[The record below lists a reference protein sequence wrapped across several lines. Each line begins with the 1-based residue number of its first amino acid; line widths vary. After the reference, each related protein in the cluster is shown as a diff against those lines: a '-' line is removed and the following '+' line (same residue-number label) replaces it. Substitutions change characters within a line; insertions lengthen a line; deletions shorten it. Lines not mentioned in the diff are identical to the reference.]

1 MFLIMFSFV
10 YIYIYIDINDQ
21 VAILDQYGNGQSLVA
36 FEWFQVSDLKSVS
49 AMLLSSFSTDE
60 PPCDWVHV
68 VVGRASSLWLVSYG
82 GRTKAHVDCTPTG

>member
-1 MFLIMFSFV
+1 MFLIMFTFV
-10 YIYIYIDINDQ
+10 YIYIDFNDE
-21 VAILDQYGNGQSLVA
+21 VAILGQYGNVLSLAA
-36 FEWFQVSDLKSVS
+36 FEWFKVSDLS
-49 AMLLSSFSTDE
+49 AMLLSSFSTDG

>member
-1 MFLIMFSFV
+1 MFLIMFTFV
-10 YIYIYIDINDQ
+10 YIYIDINDQ
-21 VAILDQYGNGQSLVA
+21 VAILNQYGNGLRLVA
-36 FEWFQVSDLKSVS
+36 FEWFQVSDLKSVT